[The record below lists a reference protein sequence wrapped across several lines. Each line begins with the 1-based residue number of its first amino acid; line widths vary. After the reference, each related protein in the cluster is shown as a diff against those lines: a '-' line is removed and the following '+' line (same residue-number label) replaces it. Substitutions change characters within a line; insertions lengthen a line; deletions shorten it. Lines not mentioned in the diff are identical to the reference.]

1 MTHAR
6 VRIACTAAGLGLALA
21 GCHQSAVAR
30 LSALDPSERA
40 AAIVSLADAGDASAV
55 HKLVDLLE
63 DRDLGV
69 RMYANLAL
77 VRLCGTDY
85 GYHYYDPE
93 PVRGRAVD
101 RWRDALRDG
110 QVTVLPPAARTAP
123 GISAYPDATPAPER
137 APEEGGA
144 P

>member
-1 MTHAR
+1 MSHAR
-6 VRIACTAAGLGLALA
+6 LRIACTFAALALA
-21 GCHQSAVAR
+21 GCRKSVVAQ

-40 AAIVSLADAGDASAV
+40 AAIVRLAEAGDASAV

-93 PVRGRAVD
+93 PVRGQAVD
-101 RWRDALRDG
+101 RWR
-110 QVTVLPPAARTAP
+110 VTVLPPDARNAP
-123 GISAYPDATPAPER
+123 GISAYPDATPPDQSAGP
-137 APEEGGA
+137 
-144 P
+144 